1 MDYVKRNHQIAN
13 SYYNLGLEKAQIRDL
28 SGAAE
33 CLKKSLRFNKYQT
46 DSRNLLGLI
55 YYEMGEVADAI
66 VQWVISLNLQPEN
79 NRCDYYLDEIQRK
92 PGRLEAVSQNVK
104 KFNQALVYAQT
115 EAYDLAILQLASVV
129 EENDHYVK
137 AQLLLALLYLSQEN
151 YTRAGKALHK
161 VLQIDRS
168 NRKALWYMS
177 IVKENTGRAEI
188 ERQRMDNAFSHT
200 KLEDDNI
207 ILPPTY
213 KESTGGQMVLH
224 ILIGVVLG
232 VAVFTT
238 LVMPSIQEKLN
249 SEHNQEML
257 KYSEQLSQ
265 SNIRIDE
272 LESRVTQAE
281 GARENAEAS
290 LESVVSDSGGTISQY
305 ASLARILQAYR
316 DDDFRSAARIYAG
329 MDPSLITDPNLQPI
343 LEEVQADMA
352 EDGYQVLDQLGD
364 EAVGSGDYAGAI
376 VYYDAS
382 LRLNGDNP
390 GVLYDKAA
398 ALKAQGQDEEAGA
411 LFGQIIDDYP
421 DTDYATMSREQRGY

>member
-1 MDYVKRNHQIAN
+1 MDYVRRNQQIAN

-33 CLKKSLRFNKYQT
+33 CLKKSIRFYKYQT
-46 DSRNLLGLI
+46 DARNLLGLI
-55 YYEMGEVADAI
+55 YYEMGEVADGI

>member
-33 CLKKSLRFNKYQT
+33 CLKKSLHFNKYQT
-46 DSRNLLGLI
+46 DARNLLGLI

-66 VQWVISLNLQPEN
+66 VQWVISLNLQPED

-92 PGRLEAVSQNVK
+92 PGRLEMASQTVK
-104 KFNQALVYAQT
+104 KYNQALWYAQT
-115 EAYDLAILQLASVV
+115 EAYDLAILQLAAAV

-137 AQLLLALLYLSQEN
+137 AQLLLALLYISQEN
-151 YTRAGKALHK
+151 YTRAGKALRR

-168 NRKALWYMS
+168 NQKALWYMS
-177 IVKENTGRAEI
+177 IVKENTGRAEV

-213 KESTGGQMVLH
+213 KESTGGQVVLN

-232 VAVFTT
+232 VAAFMT
-238 LVMPSIQEKLN
+238 LVMPSIEERLN
-249 SEHNQEML
+249 SEHNQEIIS
-257 KYSEQLSQ
+257 YSEQLSQ
-265 SNIRIDE
+265 SNIRIDQ
-272 LESRVTQAE
+272 LEAQLAQAE
-281 GARENAEAS
+281 GDRDSAEAS
-290 LESVVSDSGGTISQY
+290 LNSVVSDSGGTISQY

-316 DDDFRSAARIYAG
+316 DDDFRTAAQISAG
-329 MDPSLITDPNLQPI
+329 LNTSLITDPNLQPI
-343 LEEVQADMA
+343 LEEIQGDMA
-352 EDGYQVLDQLGD
+352 DRGWQVLDELGD
-364 EAVGSGDYAGAI
+364 AAVGSGDYAGA
-376 VYYDAS
+376 VTYYDAS

-390 GVLYDKAA
+390 GVMYDKAA
-398 ALKAQGQDEEAGA
+398 ALQAQGLEEEADD
-411 LFGQIIDDYP
+411 LYDQIIETYP

>member
-92 PGRLEAVSQNVK
+92 PGRLEVASQNVK
-104 KFNQALVYAQT
+104 KYNQALWYAQT
-115 EAYDLAILQLASVV
+115 GSYDLAILQLVSAV

-137 AQLLLALLYLSQEN
+137 AQLLLALLCISQEN
-151 YTRAGKALHK
+151 YIRAGKALRR

-168 NRKALWYMS
+168 NQKALWYMS
-177 IVKENTGRAEI
+177 VVKKNTGRAEI
-188 ERQRMDNAFSHT
+188 ERQQLDHAFSHSR
-200 KLEDDNI
+200 LEDDNI

-213 KESTGGQMVLH
+213 RESTGGQMVIH
-224 ILIGVVLG
+224 ILVGVVLG
-232 VAVFTT
+232 VAAFMT
-238 LVMPSIQEKLN
+238 LVMPSIEERIN
-249 SEHNQEML
+249 SEHNQEIL
-257 KYSEQLSQ
+257 EYSEQLSQ
-265 SNIRIDE
+265 SNIRADQ
-272 LESRVTQAE
+272 LESQLAQAE
-281 GARENAEAS
+281 GARDAAEAS

-316 DDDFRSAARIYAG
+316 EDDFRTAVQIYAG
-329 MDPSLITDPNLQPI
+329 MNTALITDPNLAPI
-343 LEEVQADMA
+343 LEEIQTDMA
-352 EDGYQVLDQLGD
+352 EDGYQVLDELGD
-364 EAVGSGDYAGAI
+364 EAAGSGDYAGA
-376 VYYDAS
+376 VSYYDAS
-382 LRLNGDNP
+382 LRIQPDNAA
-390 GVLYDKAA
+390 VMYDKAA
-398 ALKAQGQDEEAGA
+398 ALKAQGQEDEADD
-411 LFGQIIDDYP
+411 LFGQIIDAYP
-421 DTDYATMSREQRGY
+421 DTDYAVMSREQRGY

>member
-92 PGRLEAVSQNVK
+92 PGRLEVASQNVK
-104 KFNQALVYAQT
+104 KYNQALWYAQT
-115 EAYDLAILQLASVV
+115 GSYDLAILQLVSAV

-137 AQLLLALLYLSQEN
+137 AQLLLALLCISQEN
-151 YTRAGKALHK
+151 YIRAGKALRR

-168 NRKALWYMS
+168 NQKALWYMS
-177 IVKENTGRAEI
+177 VVKKNTGRAEI
-188 ERQRMDNAFSHT
+188 ERQQLDHAFSHSR
-200 KLEDDNI
+200 LEDDNI

-213 KESTGGQMVLH
+213 RESTGGQMVIH
-224 ILIGVVLG
+224 ILVGVVLG
-232 VAVFTT
+232 VAAFMT
-238 LVMPSIQEKLN
+238 LVMPSIEERIN
-249 SEHNQEML
+249 SEHNQEIL
-257 KYSEQLSQ
+257 EYSEQLSQ
-265 SNIRIDE
+265 SNIRADQ
-272 LESRVTQAE
+272 LESQLAQAE
-281 GARENAEAS
+281 GARDTAEAS

-316 DDDFRSAARIYAG
+316 EDDFRTAVQIYAG
-329 MDPSLITDPNLQPI
+329 MNTALITDPNLAPI
-343 LEEVQADMA
+343 LEEIQTDMA
-352 EDGYQVLDQLGD
+352 EDGYQVLD
-364 EAVGSGDYAGAI
+364 EAAGSGDYAGA
-376 VYYDAS
+376 VSYYDAS
-382 LRLNGDNP
+382 LRIQPDNAA
-390 GVLYDKAA
+390 VMYDKAA
-398 ALKAQGQDEEAGA
+398 ALKAQGQEDEADD
-411 LFGQIIDDYP
+411 LFGQIIDAYP
-421 DTDYATMSREQRGY
+421 DTDYAVMSREQRGY

>member
-1 MDYVKRNHQIAN
+1 MDYVRRNQQIAN

-33 CLKKSLRFNKYQT
+33 CLKKSIRFYKYQT
-46 DSRNLLGLI
+46 DARNLLGLI

-257 KYSEQLSQ
+257 KYSEQLKSDR
-265 SNIRIDE
+265 SH
-272 LESRVTQAE
+272 
-281 GARENAEAS
+281 
-290 LESVVSDSGGTISQY
+290 VV
-305 ASLARILQAYR
+305 L
-316 DDDFRSAARIYAG
+316 
-329 MDPSLITDPNLQPI
+329 
-343 LEEVQADMA
+343 
-352 EDGYQVLDQLGD
+352 
-364 EAVGSGDYAGAI
+364 
-376 VYYDAS
+376 
-382 LRLNGDNP
+382 
-390 GVLYDKAA
+390 
-398 ALKAQGQDEEAGA
+398 
-411 LFGQIIDDYP
+411 
-421 DTDYATMSREQRGY
+421 

>member
-92 PGRLEAVSQNVK
+92 PGRLEVASQNVK
-104 KFNQALVYAQT
+104 KYNQALWYAQT
-115 EAYDLAILQLASVV
+115 GSYDLAILQLVSAV

-137 AQLLLALLYLSQEN
+137 AQLLLALLCISQEN
-151 YTRAGKALHK
+151 YIRAGKALRR

-168 NRKALWYMS
+168 NQKALWYMS
-177 IVKENTGRAEI
+177 VVKKNTGRAEI
-188 ERQRMDNAFSHT
+188 ERQQLDHAFSHSR
-200 KLEDDNI
+200 LEDDNI

-213 KESTGGQMVLH
+213 RESTGGQMVIH
-224 ILIGVVLG
+224 ILVGVVLG
-232 VAVFTT
+232 VAAFMT
-238 LVMPSIQEKLN
+238 LVMPSIEERIN
-249 SEHNQEML
+249 SEHNQEIL
-257 KYSEQLSQ
+257 EYSEQLSQ
-265 SNIRIDE
+265 SNIRADQ
-272 LESRVTQAE
+272 LESQLAQAE
-281 GARENAEAS
+281 GARDTAEAS

-316 DDDFRSAARIYAG
+316 EDDFRTAVQIYAG
-329 MDPSLITDPNLQPI
+329 MNTALITDPNLAPI
-343 LEEVQADMA
+343 LEEIQTDMA
-352 EDGYQVLDQLGD
+352 EDGYQVLDELGD
-364 EAVGSGDYAGAI
+364 EAAGSGDYAGA
-376 VYYDAS
+376 VS
-382 LRLNGDNP
+382 
-390 GVLYDKAA
+390 
-398 ALKAQGQDEEAGA
+398 
-411 LFGQIIDDYP
+411 
-421 DTDYATMSREQRGY
+421 

>member
-33 CLKKSLRFNKYQT
+33 CLKKSLHFNKYQT
-46 DSRNLLGLI
+46 DARNLLGLI

-66 VQWVISLNLQPEN
+66 VQWVISLNLQPED

-92 PGRLEAVSQNVK
+92 PGRLEMASQTVK
-104 KFNQALVYAQT
+104 KYNQALWYAQT
-115 EAYDLAILQLASVV
+115 EAYDLAILQLAAAV

-137 AQLLLALLYLSQEN
+137 AQLLLALLYISQEN
-151 YTRAGKALHK
+151 YTRAGKALRR

-168 NRKALWYMS
+168 NQKALWYMS
-177 IVKENTGRAEI
+177 IVKENTGRAEV

-213 KESTGGQMVLH
+213 KESTGGQVVLN

-232 VAVFTT
+232 VAAFMT
-238 LVMPSIQEKLN
+238 LVMPSIEERLN
-249 SEHNQEML
+249 SEHNQEIIS
-257 KYSEQLSQ
+257 YSEQLSQ
-265 SNIRIDE
+265 SNIRIDQ
-272 LESRVTQAE
+272 LEAQLAQAE
-281 GARENAEAS
+281 GDRDSAEAS
-290 LESVVSDSGGTISQY
+290 LNSVVSDSGGTISQY

-316 DDDFRSAARIYAG
+316 DDDFRTAAQIYAG
-329 MDPSLITDPNLQPI
+329 LNTSLITDPNLQPI
-343 LEEVQADMA
+343 LEEIQGDMA
-352 EDGYQVLDQLGD
+352 DRGWQVLDELGD
-364 EAVGSGDYAGAI
+364 AAVGSGDYAGA
-376 VYYDAS
+376 VTYYDAS

-390 GVLYDKAA
+390 GVMYDKAA
-398 ALKAQGQDEEAGA
+398 ALQAQGQEEAA
-411 LFGQIIDDYP
+411 DDLFDQIIENYP
-421 DTDYATMSREQRGY
+421 DTDYAAMSREQRGY

>member
-33 CLKKSLRFNKYQT
+33 CLKKSLHFNKYQT
-46 DSRNLLGLI
+46 DARNLLGLI

-66 VQWVISLNLQPEN
+66 VQWVISLNLQPED

-92 PGRLEAVSQNVK
+92 PGRLEMASQTVK
-104 KFNQALVYAQT
+104 KYNQALWYAQT
-115 EAYDLAILQLASVV
+115 EAYDLAILQLAAAV

-137 AQLLLALLYLSQEN
+137 AQLLLALLYISQEN
-151 YTRAGKALHK
+151 YTRAGKALRR

-168 NRKALWYMS
+168 NQKALWYMS
-177 IVKENTGRAEI
+177 IVKENTGRAEV

-213 KESTGGQMVLH
+213 KESTGGQVVLN

-232 VAVFTT
+232 VAAFMT
-238 LVMPSIQEKLN
+238 LVMPSIEERLN
-249 SEHNQEML
+249 SEHNQEIIS
-257 KYSEQLSQ
+257 YSEQLSQ
-265 SNIRIDE
+265 SNIRIDQ
-272 LESRVTQAE
+272 LETQLAQAE
-281 GARENAEAS
+281 GDRDSAEAS
-290 LESVVSDSGGTISQY
+290 LNSVVSDSGGTISQY

-316 DDDFRSAARIYAG
+316 DDDFRTAAQIYAG
-329 MDPSLITDPNLQPI
+329 LNTSLITDPNLQSI
-343 LEEVQADMA
+343 LEEIQGDMA
-352 EDGYQVLDQLGD
+352 DRGWQVLDELGD
-364 EAVGSGDYAGAI
+364 AAVGSGDYAGA
-376 VYYDAS
+376 VTYYDAS

-390 GVLYDKAA
+390 GVMYDKAA
-398 ALKAQGQDEEAGA
+398 ALQAQGQEEAA
-411 LFGQIIDDYP
+411 DDLFDQIIENYP
-421 DTDYATMSREQRGY
+421 DTDYAAMSREQRGY

>member
-92 PGRLEAVSQNVK
+92 PGRLEVASQNVK
-104 KFNQALVYAQT
+104 KYNQALWYAQT
-115 EAYDLAILQLASVV
+115 GSYDLAILQLVSAV

-137 AQLLLALLYLSQEN
+137 AQLLLALLCISQEN
-151 YTRAGKALHK
+151 YIRAGKALRR

-168 NRKALWYMS
+168 NQKALWYMS
-177 IVKENTGRAEI
+177 VVKKNTGRAEI
-188 ERQRMDNAFSHT
+188 ERQQLDHAFSHSR
-200 KLEDDNI
+200 LEDDNI

-213 KESTGGQMVLH
+213 RESTGGQMVNH
-224 ILIGVVLG
+224 IRVGVVRG
-232 VAVFTT
+232 VAAFMT
-238 LVMPSIQEKLN
+238 LVMPSIEERIN
-249 SEHNQEML
+249 SEHNQEIL
-257 KYSEQLSQ
+257 EYSEQLSQ
-265 SNIRIDE
+265 SNIRADQ
-272 LESRVTQAE
+272 LESQLAQAE
-281 GARENAEAS
+281 GARDTAEAS

-316 DDDFRSAARIYAG
+316 EDDFRTAVQIYAG
-329 MDPSLITDPNLQPI
+329 MNTALITDPNLAPI
-343 LEEVQADMA
+343 LEEIQTDMA
-352 EDGYQVLDQLGD
+352 EDGYQVLDELGD
-364 EAVGSGDYAGAI
+364 EAAGSGDYAGA
-376 VYYDAS
+376 VSYYDAS
-382 LRLNGDNP
+382 LRIQPDNAA
-390 GVLYDKAA
+390 VMYDKAA
-398 ALKAQGQDEEAGA
+398 ALKAQGQEDEADD
-411 LFGQIIDDYP
+411 LFGQIIDAYP
-421 DTDYATMSREQRGY
+421 DTDYAVMSREQRGY

>member
-1 MDYVKRNHQIAN
+1 
-13 SYYNLGLEKAQIRDL
+13 
-28 SGAAE
+28 
-33 CLKKSLRFNKYQT
+33 
-46 DSRNLLGLI
+46 
-55 YYEMGEVADAI
+55 
-66 VQWVISLNLQPEN
+66 
-79 NRCDYYLDEIQRK
+79 
-92 PGRLEAVSQNVK
+92 
-104 KFNQALVYAQT
+104 
-115 EAYDLAILQLASVV
+115 
-129 EENDHYVK
+129 
-137 AQLLLALLYLSQEN
+137 
-151 YTRAGKALHK
+151 
-161 VLQIDRS
+161 
-168 NRKALWYMS
+168 
-177 IVKENTGRAEI
+177 
-188 ERQRMDNAFSHT
+188 
-200 KLEDDNI
+200 
-207 ILPPTY
+207 
-213 KESTGGQMVLH
+213 
-224 ILIGVVLG
+224 
-232 VAVFTT
+232 
-238 LVMPSIQEKLN
+238 MPSIQEKLN

>member
-92 PGRLEAVSQNVK
+92 PGRLEVASQNVK
-104 KFNQALVYAQT
+104 KYNQALWYAQT
-115 EAYDLAILQLASVV
+115 GSYDLAILQLVSAV

-137 AQLLLALLYLSQEN
+137 AQLLLALLCISQEN
-151 YTRAGKALHK
+151 YIRAGKALRR

-168 NRKALWYMS
+168 NQKALWYMS
-177 IVKENTGRAEI
+177 VVKKNTGRAEI
-188 ERQRMDNAFSHT
+188 ERQQLDHAFSHSR
-200 KLEDDNI
+200 LEDDNI

-213 KESTGGQMVLH
+213 RESTGGQMVIH
-224 ILIGVVLG
+224 ILVGVVLG
-232 VAVFTT
+232 VAAFMT
-238 LVMPSIQEKLN
+238 LVMPSIEERIN
-249 SEHNQEML
+249 SEHNQEIL
-257 KYSEQLSQ
+257 EYSEQLSQ
-265 SNIRIDE
+265 SNIRADQ
-272 LESRVTQAE
+272 LESQLAQAE
-281 GARENAEAS
+281 GARDTAEAS

-316 DDDFRSAARIYAG
+316 EDDFRTAVQIYAG
-329 MDPSLITDPNLQPI
+329 MNTALITDPNLAPI
-343 LEEVQADMA
+343 LEELQTDMA
-352 EDGYQVLDQLGD
+352 EDGYQVLDELGD
-364 EAVGSGDYAGAI
+364 EAAGSGDYAGA
-376 VYYDAS
+376 VSYYDAS
-382 LRLNGDNP
+382 LRIQPDNAA
-390 GVLYDKAA
+390 VMYDKAA
-398 ALKAQGQDEEAGA
+398 ALKAQGQEDEADD
-411 LFGQIIDDYP
+411 LFGQIIDAYP
-421 DTDYATMSREQRGY
+421 DTDYAVMSREQRGY

>member
-33 CLKKSLRFNKYQT
+33 CLKKSLHFNKYQT
-46 DSRNLLGLI
+46 DARNLLGLI

-92 PGRLEAVSQNVK
+92 PGRLEMASQTVK
-104 KFNQALVYAQT
+104 KYNQALWYAQT
-115 EAYDLAILQLASVV
+115 EAYDLAILQLAAAV

-137 AQLLLALLYLSQEN
+137 AQLLLALLYISQEN
-151 YTRAGKALHK
+151 CTRAGKALRR

-168 NRKALWYMS
+168 NQKALWYMS
-177 IVKENTGRAEI
+177 IVKENTGRAEV

-213 KESTGGQMVLH
+213 KESTGGQVVLN

-232 VAVFTT
+232 VAAFMT
-238 LVMPSIQEKLN
+238 LVMPSIEERLN
-249 SEHNQEML
+249 SEHNQEIIS
-257 KYSEQLSQ
+257 YSEQLSQ
-265 SNIRIDE
+265 SNIRIDQ
-272 LESRVTQAE
+272 LETQLAQAE
-281 GARENAEAS
+281 GDRDSAEAS
-290 LESVVSDSGGTISQY
+290 LNSVVSDSGGTISQY

-316 DDDFRSAARIYAG
+316 DDDFRTAAQIYAG
-329 MDPSLITDPNLQPI
+329 LNASLITDPNLQPI
-343 LEEVQADMA
+343 LEEIQGDMA
-352 EDGYQVLDQLGD
+352 DRGWQVLDELGD
-364 EAVGSGDYAGAI
+364 AAVGSGDYAGA
-376 VYYDAS
+376 VTYYDAS

-390 GVLYDKAA
+390 GVMYDKAA
-398 ALKAQGQDEEAGA
+398 ALQAQGQEEAA
-411 LFGQIIDDYP
+411 DDLFDQIIENYP
-421 DTDYATMSREQRGY
+421 DTDYAAMSREQRGY

>member
-92 PGRLEAVSQNVK
+92 PGRLEVASQNVK
-104 KFNQALVYAQT
+104 KYNQALWYAQT
-115 EAYDLAILQLASVV
+115 GSYDLAILQLVSAV

-137 AQLLLALLYLSQEN
+137 AQLLLALLCISQEN
-151 YTRAGKALHK
+151 YIRAGKALRR

-168 NRKALWYMS
+168 NQKALWYMS
-177 IVKENTGRAEI
+177 VVKKNTGRAEI
-188 ERQRMDNAFSHT
+188 ERQQLDHAFSHSR
-200 KLEDDNI
+200 LEDDNI

-213 KESTGGQMVLH
+213 RESTGGQMVIH
-224 ILIGVVLG
+224 ILVGVVLG
-232 VAVFTT
+232 VAAFMT
-238 LVMPSIQEKLN
+238 LVMPSIEERIN
-249 SEHNQEML
+249 SEHNQEIL
-257 KYSEQLSQ
+257 KDSEQLSQ
-265 SNIRIDE
+265 SNIRADQ
-272 LESRVTQAE
+272 LESQRAQAE
-281 GARENAEAS
+281 GARDAAEAS

-316 DDDFRSAARIYAG
+316 EDDFRTAVQIYAG
-329 MDPSLITDPNLQPI
+329 MNTALITDPNLAPI
-343 LEEVQADMA
+343 LEEIQTDMA
-352 EDGYQVLDQLGD
+352 EDGYQVLDELGD
-364 EAVGSGDYAGAI
+364 EAAGSGDYAGA
-376 VYYDAS
+376 VSYYDAS
-382 LRLNGDNP
+382 LRIQPDNAA
-390 GVLYDKAA
+390 VMYDKAA
-398 ALKAQGQDEEAGA
+398 ALKAQGQEDEADD
-411 LFGQIIDDYP
+411 LFGQIIDAYP
-421 DTDYATMSREQRGY
+421 DTDYAVMSREQRGY

>member
-1 MDYVKRNHQIAN
+1 MDYVRRNQQIAN

-33 CLKKSLRFNKYQT
+33 CLKKSLHFYKYQT
-46 DSRNLLGLI
+46 DARNLLGLI

-66 VQWVISLNLQPEN
+66 VQWVISLNLQPED

-92 PGRLEAVSQNVK
+92 PGRLEVASQNVK
-104 KFNQALVYAQT
+104 KFNQALAYAQT
-115 EAYDLAILQLASVV
+115 QAYDLAILQLAAVV

-137 AQLLLALLYLSQEN
+137 AQLLLALLYISQEN

-161 VLQIDRS
+161 ILQIDRS

-188 ERQRMDNAFSHT
+188 ERQRLDNAFSHT
-200 KLEDDNI
+200 RLEDDNI

-213 KESTGGQMVLH
+213 KESTGGQMVIH
-224 ILIGVVLG
+224 MFIGVVLG
-232 VAVFTT
+232 IAAFMT
-238 LVMPSIQEKLN
+238 LVMPSIEEKLGN
-249 SEHNQEML
+249 AHNQEIME
-257 KYSEQLSQ
+257 YSEQLSQ
-265 SNIRIDE
+265 SNIRIDQ
-272 LESRVTQAE
+272 LEAQLTEAE

-290 LESVVSDSGGTISQY
+290 LDSVVSDSSGAISQY

-316 DDDFRSAARIYAG
+316 DDDFETAARLYAG
-329 MDPSLITDPNLQPI
+329 WNPALITAAELQPI
-343 LEEVQADMA
+343 VQQVQEDMS
-352 EDGYQVLDQLGD
+352 ENGWEVLDELGD
-364 EAVGSGDYAGAI
+364 AAVGSGDYAGAV

-390 GVLYDKAA
+390 AVLYDKAL
-398 ALKAQGQDEEAGA
+398 ALKSQGLEDEADD
-411 LFGQIIDDYP
+411 LFGQIIDTYP
-421 DTDYATMSREQRGY
+421 DTDYAAMSREQRGY

>member
-92 PGRLEAVSQNVK
+92 PGRLEVASQNVK
-104 KFNQALVYAQT
+104 KYNQALWYAQT
-115 EAYDLAILQLASVV
+115 GSYDLAILQLVSAV

-137 AQLLLALLYLSQEN
+137 AQLLLALLCISQEN
-151 YTRAGKALHK
+151 YIRAGKALRR

-168 NRKALWYMS
+168 NQKALWYMS
-177 IVKENTGRAEI
+177 VVKKNTGRAEI
-188 ERQRMDNAFSHT
+188 ERQQLDHAFSHSR
-200 KLEDDNI
+200 LEDDNI

-213 KESTGGQMVLH
+213 RESTGGQMVIH
-224 ILIGVVLG
+224 ILVGVVLG
-232 VAVFTT
+232 VAAFMT
-238 LVMPSIQEKLN
+238 LVMPSIEERIN
-249 SEHNQEML
+249 SEHNQEIL
-257 KYSEQLSQ
+257 EYSEQLSQ
-265 SNIRIDE
+265 SNIRADQ
-272 LESRVTQAE
+272 LESQLAQAE
-281 GARENAEAS
+281 GARDTAEAS

-316 DDDFRSAARIYAG
+316 EDNFRTAVQIYAG
-329 MDPSLITDPNLQPI
+329 MNTALITDPNLAPI
-343 LEEVQADMA
+343 LEEIQTDMA
-352 EDGYQVLDQLGD
+352 EDGYQVLDELGD
-364 EAVGSGDYAGAI
+364 EAAGSGDYAGA
-376 VYYDAS
+376 VSYYDAS
-382 LRLNGDNP
+382 LRIQPDNAA
-390 GVLYDKAA
+390 VMYDKAA
-398 ALKAQGQDEEAGA
+398 ALKAQGQEDEADD
-411 LFGQIIDDYP
+411 LFGQIIDAYP
-421 DTDYATMSREQRGY
+421 DTDYAVMSREQRGY

>member
-92 PGRLEAVSQNVK
+92 PGRLEVASQNVK
-104 KFNQALVYAQT
+104 KYNQALWYAQT
-115 EAYDLAILQLASVV
+115 GSYDLAILQLVSAV

-137 AQLLLALLYLSQEN
+137 AQLLLALLCISQEN
-151 YTRAGKALHK
+151 YIRAGKALRR

-168 NRKALWYMS
+168 NQKALWYMS
-177 IVKENTGRAEI
+177 VVKKNTGRAEI
-188 ERQRMDNAFSHT
+188 EKQQLDHAFSHSR
-200 KLEDDNI
+200 LEDDNI

-213 KESTGGQMVLH
+213 RESTGGQMVIH
-224 ILIGVVLG
+224 ILVGVVLG
-232 VAVFTT
+232 VAAFMT
-238 LVMPSIQEKLN
+238 LVMPSIEERIN
-249 SEHNQEML
+249 SEHNQEIL
-257 KYSEQLSQ
+257 EYSEQLSQ
-265 SNIRIDE
+265 SNIRADQ
-272 LESRVTQAE
+272 LESQLAQAE
-281 GARENAEAS
+281 GARDTAEAS

-316 DDDFRSAARIYAG
+316 EDDFRTAVQIYAG
-329 MDPSLITDPNLQPI
+329 MNTALITDPNLAPI
-343 LEEVQADMA
+343 LEEIQTDMA
-352 EDGYQVLDQLGD
+352 EDGYQVLDELGD
-364 EAVGSGDYAGAI
+364 EAAGSGDYAGA
-376 VYYDAS
+376 VSYYDAS
-382 LRLNGDNP
+382 LRIQPDNAA
-390 GVLYDKAA
+390 VMYDKAA
-398 ALKAQGQDEEAGA
+398 ALKAQGQEDEADD
-411 LFGQIIDDYP
+411 LFGQIIDAYP
-421 DTDYATMSREQRGY
+421 DTDYAVMSREQRGY

>member
-92 PGRLEAVSQNVK
+92 PGRLEVASQNVK
-104 KFNQALVYAQT
+104 KYNQALWYAQT
-115 EAYDLAILQLASVV
+115 GSYDLAILQLVSAV

-137 AQLLLALLYLSQEN
+137 AQLLLALLCISQEN
-151 YTRAGKALHK
+151 YIRAGKALRR

-168 NRKALWYMS
+168 NQKALWYMS
-177 IVKENTGRAEI
+177 VVKKNTGRAEI
-188 ERQRMDNAFSHT
+188 ERQQLDHAFSHSR
-200 KLEDDNI
+200 LEDDNI

-213 KESTGGQMVLH
+213 RESTGGQMVIH
-224 ILIGVVLG
+224 ILVGVVLG
-232 VAVFTT
+232 VAAFMT
-238 LVMPSIQEKLN
+238 LVMPSIEERIN
-249 SEHNQEML
+249 SEHNQEIL
-257 KYSEQLSQ
+257 EYSEQLSQ
-265 SNIRIDE
+265 SNIRADQ
-272 LESRVTQAE
+272 LESQLAQAE
-281 GARENAEAS
+281 GARDTAEAS

-316 DDDFRSAARIYAG
+316 EDDFRTAVQIYAG
-329 MDPSLITDPNLQPI
+329 MNTALITDPNLAPI
-343 LEEVQADMA
+343 LEEIQTDMA
-352 EDGYQVLDQLGD
+352 EDGYQVLDELGD
-364 EAVGSGDYAGAI
+364 EAAGSGDYARA
-376 VYYDAS
+376 VSYYDAS
-382 LRLNGDNP
+382 LRIQPDNAA
-390 GVLYDKAA
+390 VMYDKAA
-398 ALKAQGQDEEAGA
+398 ALKAQGQEDEADD
-411 LFGQIIDDYP
+411 LFGQIIDAYP
-421 DTDYATMSREQRGY
+421 DTDYAVMSREQRGY

>member
-92 PGRLEAVSQNVK
+92 PGRLEVASQNVK
-104 KFNQALVYAQT
+104 KYNQALWYAQT
-115 EAYDLAILQLASVV
+115 GSYDLAILQLVSAV

-137 AQLLLALLYLSQEN
+137 AQLLLALLCISQEN
-151 YTRAGKALHK
+151 YIRAGKALRR

-168 NRKALWYMS
+168 NQKALWYMS
-177 IVKENTGRAEI
+177 VVKKNTGRAEI
-188 ERQRMDNAFSHT
+188 ERQQLDHAFSHSR
-200 KLEDDNI
+200 LEDDNI

-213 KESTGGQMVLH
+213 RESTGGQMVIH
-224 ILIGVVLG
+224 ILVGVVLG
-232 VAVFTT
+232 VAAFMT
-238 LVMPSIQEKLN
+238 LVMPSIEERIN
-249 SEHNQEML
+249 SEHNQEIL
-257 KYSEQLSQ
+257 EYSEQLSQ
-265 SNIRIDE
+265 SNIRADQ
-272 LESRVTQAE
+272 LESQLAQAE
-281 GARENAEAS
+281 GARDTAEAS

-316 DDDFRSAARIYAG
+316 EDDFRTAVQIYAG
-329 MDPSLITDPNLQPI
+329 MNTALITDPNLAPI
-343 LEEVQADMA
+343 LEEIQMDMA
-352 EDGYQVLDQLGD
+352 EDGYQVLDELGD
-364 EAVGSGDYAGAI
+364 EAAGSGDYARA
-376 VYYDAS
+376 VSYYDAS
-382 LRLNGDNP
+382 LRIQPDNAA
-390 GVLYDKAA
+390 VMYDKAA
-398 ALKAQGQDEEAGA
+398 ALKAQGQEDEADD
-411 LFGQIIDDYP
+411 LFGQIIEAYP
-421 DTDYATMSREQRGY
+421 DTDYAVMSREQRGY

>member
-92 PGRLEAVSQNVK
+92 PGRLEVASQNVK
-104 KFNQALVYAQT
+104 KYNQALWYAQT
-115 EAYDLAILQLASVV
+115 GSYDLAILQLVSAV

-137 AQLLLALLYLSQEN
+137 AQLLLALLCISQEN
-151 YTRAGKALHK
+151 YIRAGKALRR

-168 NRKALWYMS
+168 NQKALWYMS
-177 IVKENTGRAEI
+177 VVKKNTGRAEI
-188 ERQRMDNAFSHT
+188 ERQQLDHAFSHSR
-200 KLEDDNI
+200 LEDDNI

-213 KESTGGQMVLH
+213 RESTGGQMVIH
-224 ILIGVVLG
+224 ILVGVVLG
-232 VAVFTT
+232 VAAFMT
-238 LVMPSIQEKLN
+238 LVMPSIEERIN
-249 SEHNQEML
+249 SEHNQEIL
-257 KYSEQLSQ
+257 EYSEQLSQ
-265 SNIRIDE
+265 SNIRADQ
-272 LESRVTQAE
+272 LESQLAQAE
-281 GARENAEAS
+281 GARDTAEAS

-316 DDDFRSAARIYAG
+316 EDDFRTAVQIYAG
-329 MDPSLITDPNLQPI
+329 MNTALITDPNLAPI
-343 LEEVQADMA
+343 LEEIQTDMA
-352 EDGYQVLDQLGD
+352 EDGYQVLDELGD
-364 EAVGSGDYAGAI
+364 EAAGSGDYAGA
-376 VYYDAS
+376 VSYYDAS
-382 LRLNGDNP
+382 LRIQPDNAA
-390 GVLYDKAA
+390 VMYDKAA
-398 ALKAQGQDEEAGA
+398 ALKAQGQEDEADD
-411 LFGQIIDDYP
+411 LFGQIIEAYP
-421 DTDYATMSREQRGY
+421 DTDYAVMSREQRGY

>member
-92 PGRLEAVSQNVK
+92 PGRLEVASQNVK
-104 KFNQALVYAQT
+104 KYNQALWYAQT
-115 EAYDLAILQLASVV
+115 GSYDLAILQLVSAV

-137 AQLLLALLYLSQEN
+137 AQLLLALLCISQEN
-151 YTRAGKALHK
+151 YIRAGKALRR

-168 NRKALWYMS
+168 NQKALWYMS
-177 IVKENTGRAEI
+177 VVKKNTGRAEI
-188 ERQRMDNAFSHT
+188 ERQQLDHAFSHSR
-200 KLEDDNI
+200 LEDDNI

-213 KESTGGQMVLH
+213 RESTGGQMVIH
-224 ILIGVVLG
+224 ILVGVVLG
-232 VAVFTT
+232 VAAFMT
-238 LVMPSIQEKLN
+238 LVMPSIEERIN
-249 SEHNQEML
+249 SEHNQEIL
-257 KYSEQLSQ
+257 EYSEQLSQ
-265 SNIRIDE
+265 SNIRADQ
-272 LESRVTQAE
+272 LESQLAQAE
-281 GARENAEAS
+281 GARDTAEAS

-316 DDDFRSAARIYAG
+316 EDDFRTAVQIYAG
-329 MDPSLITDPNLQPI
+329 MNTALITDPNLAPI
-343 LEEVQADMA
+343 LEEIQTDMA
-352 EDGYQVLDQLGD
+352 EDGYQVLDELGD
-364 EAVGSGDYAGAI
+364 EAAGSGDYAGA
-376 VYYDAS
+376 VSYYDAS
-382 LRLNGDNP
+382 LRIQPDNAA
-390 GVLYDKAA
+390 VMYDKAA
-398 ALKAQGQDEEAGA
+398 ALKAQRQEDEADD
-411 LFGQIIDDYP
+411 LFGQIIDAYP
-421 DTDYATMSREQRGY
+421 DTDYAVMSREQRGY

>member
-1 MDYVKRNHQIAN
+1 MDYVRRNQQIAN

-33 CLKKSLRFNKYQT
+33 CLKKSIRFYKYQT
-46 DSRNLLGLI
+46 DARNLLGLI

-329 MDPSLITDPNLQPI
+329 VDPSLITDPNLQPI

>member
-92 PGRLEAVSQNVK
+92 PGRLEVASQNVK
-104 KFNQALVYAQT
+104 KYNQALWYAQT
-115 EAYDLAILQLASVV
+115 GSYDLAILQLVSAV

-137 AQLLLALLYLSQEN
+137 AQLLLALLCISQEN
-151 YTRAGKALHK
+151 YIRAGKALRR

-168 NRKALWYMS
+168 NQKALWYMS
-177 IVKENTGRAEI
+177 VVKKNTGRAEI
-188 ERQRMDNAFSHT
+188 ERQQLDHAFSHSR
-200 KLEDDNI
+200 LEDDNI

-213 KESTGGQMVLH
+213 RESTGGQMVIQ
-224 ILIGVVLG
+224 ILVGVVLG
-232 VAVFTT
+232 VAAFMT
-238 LVMPSIQEKLN
+238 LVMPSIEERIN
-249 SEHNQEML
+249 SEHNQEIL
-257 KYSEQLSQ
+257 EYSEQLSQ
-265 SNIRIDE
+265 SNIRADQ
-272 LESRVTQAE
+272 LESQLAQAE
-281 GARENAEAS
+281 GARDTAEAS

-316 DDDFRSAARIYAG
+316 EDDFRTAVQIYAG
-329 MDPSLITDPNLQPI
+329 MNTALITDPNLAPI
-343 LEEVQADMA
+343 LEEIQTDMA
-352 EDGYQVLDQLGD
+352 EDGYQVLDELGD
-364 EAVGSGDYAGAI
+364 EAAGSGDYAGA
-376 VYYDAS
+376 VSYYDAS
-382 LRLNGDNP
+382 LRIQPDNAA
-390 GVLYDKAA
+390 VMYDKAA
-398 ALKAQGQDEEAGA
+398 ALKAQGQEDEADD
-411 LFGQIIDDYP
+411 LFGQIIDAYP
-421 DTDYATMSREQRGY
+421 DTDYAVMSREQRGY

>member
-92 PGRLEAVSQNVK
+92 PGRVEVASQNVK
-104 KFNQALVYAQT
+104 KYNQALWYAQT
-115 EAYDLAILQLASVV
+115 GSYDLAILQLVSAV

-137 AQLLLALLYLSQEN
+137 AQLLLALLCISQEN
-151 YTRAGKALHK
+151 YIRAGKALRR

-168 NRKALWYMS
+168 NQKALWYMS
-177 IVKENTGRAEI
+177 VVKKNTGRAEI
-188 ERQRMDNAFSHT
+188 ERQQLDHAFSHSR
-200 KLEDDNI
+200 LEDDNI

-213 KESTGGQMVLH
+213 RESTGGQMVIH
-224 ILIGVVLG
+224 ILVGVVLG
-232 VAVFTT
+232 VAAFMT
-238 LVMPSIQEKLN
+238 LVMPSIEERIN
-249 SEHNQEML
+249 SEHNQEIL
-257 KYSEQLSQ
+257 EYSEQLSQ
-265 SNIRIDE
+265 SNIRADQ
-272 LESRVTQAE
+272 LESQLAQAE
-281 GARENAEAS
+281 GARDTAEAS

-316 DDDFRSAARIYAG
+316 EDDFRTAVQIYAG
-329 MDPSLITDPNLQPI
+329 MNTALITDPNLAPI
-343 LEEVQADMA
+343 LEEIQTDMA
-352 EDGYQVLDQLGD
+352 EDGYQVLDELGD
-364 EAVGSGDYAGAI
+364 EAAGSGDYAGA
-376 VYYDAS
+376 VSYYDAS
-382 LRLNGDNP
+382 LRIQPDNAA
-390 GVLYDKAA
+390 VMYDKAA
-398 ALKAQGQDEEAGA
+398 ALKAQGQEDEADD
-411 LFGQIIDDYP
+411 LFGQIIDAYP
-421 DTDYATMSREQRGY
+421 DTDYAVMSREQRGY

>member
-92 PGRLEAVSQNVK
+92 PGRLEVASQNVK
-104 KFNQALVYAQT
+104 KYNQALWYAQT
-115 EAYDLAILQLASVV
+115 GSSELAMLQLVSAV

-137 AQLLLALLYLSQEN
+137 AQLLLALLCISQEN
-151 YTRAGKALHK
+151 YIRAGKALRR

-168 NRKALWYMS
+168 NQKALWYMS
-177 IVKENTGRAEI
+177 VVKKNTGRAEI
-188 ERQRMDNAFSHT
+188 ERQQLDHAFSHSR
-200 KLEDDNI
+200 LEDDNI

-213 KESTGGQMVLH
+213 RESTGGQMVIH
-224 ILIGVVLG
+224 ILVGVVLG
-232 VAVFTT
+232 VAAFMT
-238 LVMPSIQEKLN
+238 LVMPSIEERIN
-249 SEHNQEML
+249 SEHNQEIL
-257 KYSEQLSQ
+257 EYSEQLSQ
-265 SNIRIDE
+265 SNIRADQ
-272 LESRVTQAE
+272 LESQLAQAE
-281 GARENAEAS
+281 GARDTAEAS

-316 DDDFRSAARIYAG
+316 EDDFRTAVQIYAG
-329 MDPSLITDPNLQPI
+329 MNTALITDPNLAPI
-343 LEEVQADMA
+343 LEEIQTDMA
-352 EDGYQVLDQLGD
+352 EDGYQVLDELGD
-364 EAVGSGDYAGAI
+364 EAAGSGDYAGA
-376 VYYDAS
+376 VSYYDAS
-382 LRLNGDNP
+382 LRIQPDNAA
-390 GVLYDKAA
+390 VMYDKAA
-398 ALKAQGQDEEAGA
+398 ALKAQGQEDEADD
-411 LFGQIIDDYP
+411 LFGQIIDAYP
-421 DTDYATMSREQRGY
+421 DTDYAVMSREQRGY

>member
-92 PGRLEAVSQNVK
+92 PGRLEVASQNVK
-104 KFNQALVYAQT
+104 KYNQALWYAQT
-115 EAYDLAILQLASVV
+115 GSYDLAILQLVSAV

-137 AQLLLALLYLSQEN
+137 AQLLLALLCISQEN
-151 YTRAGKALHK
+151 YIRAGKALRR

-168 NRKALWYMS
+168 NQKALWYMS
-177 IVKENTGRAEI
+177 VVKKNTGRAEI
-188 ERQRMDNAFSHT
+188 ERQQLDHAFSHSR
-200 KLEDDNI
+200 LEDDNI

-213 KESTGGQMVLH
+213 RESTGGQMVIH
-224 ILIGVVLG
+224 ILVGVVLG
-232 VAVFTT
+232 VAAFMT
-238 LVMPSIQEKLN
+238 LVMPSIEERIN
-249 SEHNQEML
+249 SEHNQEIL
-257 KYSEQLSQ
+257 EYSEQLSQ
-265 SNIRIDE
+265 SNIRADQ
-272 LESRVTQAE
+272 LESQLAQAE
-281 GARENAEAS
+281 GARDTAEAS

-316 DDDFRSAARIYAG
+316 EDDFRTAVQIYAG
-329 MDPSLITDPNLQPI
+329 MNTALITDPNLAPI
-343 LEEVQADMA
+343 LEEIQTDMA
-352 EDGYQVLDQLGD
+352 EDGYQVLDELGD
-364 EAVGSGDYAGAI
+364 EAAGSGDYAGA
-376 VYYDAS
+376 VSYYDAS
-382 LRLNGDNP
+382 LRIQPDNAA
-390 GVLYDKAA
+390 VMYDKAA
-398 ALKAQGQDEEAGA
+398 ALEAQGQEDEADD
-411 LFGQIIDDYP
+411 LFGQIIDAYP
-421 DTDYATMSREQRGY
+421 DTDYAVMSREQRGY